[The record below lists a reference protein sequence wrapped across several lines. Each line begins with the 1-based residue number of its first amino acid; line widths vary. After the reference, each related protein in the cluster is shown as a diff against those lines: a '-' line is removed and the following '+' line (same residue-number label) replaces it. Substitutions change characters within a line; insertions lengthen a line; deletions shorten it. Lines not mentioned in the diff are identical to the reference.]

1 MYNRYENGIHP
12 RENIVDI
19 LSSASDHC
27 ASLEDHVQL
36 LEKVTYSAQKNLKD

>member
-19 LSSASDHC
+19 LSSTSDHC

-36 LEKVTYSAQKNLKD
+36 LEKVRQFNLK